1 MKIESQKYNDIMV
14 LQLQGEFTVETLKS
28 FEDETSNAFASR
40 ASGIV
45 LDMSKVSMID
55 SRTLEFLLE
64 LNDRC
69 RDHTRQL
76 KIAGLDET
84 CAKILEITRLLPRF
98 DTYDELTD
106 AVKSF
111 A

>member
-14 LQLQGEFTVETLKS
+14 LQLQGEFTAESLKQ
-28 FEDETSNAFASR
+28 FEGEISNALALKI
-40 ASGIV
+40 SGVV
-45 LDMSKVSMID
+45 LDMTKVVMMD
-55 SRTLEFLLE
+55 SQALEQLLE
-64 LNDRC
+64 LNERC
-69 RDHTRQL
+69 REKMRQF

-84 CAKILEITRLLPRF
+84 CTKILEITRLLPQF
-98 DTYDELTD
+98 DTYGELTE

>member
-14 LQLQGEFTVETLKS
+14 LQLQGEFTVEALKS
-28 FEDETSNAFASR
+28 FEDETSNAFASKV
-40 ASGIV
+40 SGIV
-45 LDMSKVSMID
+45 LDMAKVVFVD
-55 SRTLEFLLE
+55 SSALEHLLDLSE
-64 LNDRC
+64 KC
-69 RDHTRQL
+69 RENTRHL

-84 CAKILEITRLLPRF
+84 CSKILEVTRLLPQF

>member
-14 LQLQGEFTVETLKS
+14 LQLQGEFTTESLKS
-28 FEDETSNAFASR
+28 FEDETSNVFASKIG
-40 ASGIV
+40 GIV
-45 LDMSKVSMID
+45 LDMTKVTLMD
-55 SRTLEFLLE
+55 SQALERLLE
-64 LNDRC
+64 LSERC
-69 RDHTRQL
+69 RENTRQF

-84 CAKILEITRLLPRF
+84 CTKIIEITRLLPKF
-98 DTYDELTD
+98 DTYDELTE

>member
-14 LQLQGEFTVETLKS
+14 VQLQGEFT
-28 FEDETSNAFASR
+28 FESIKAFDDEISRAFASKI
-40 ASGIV
+40 SGIV
-45 LDMSKVSMID
+45 LDMTKVIMMD
-55 SRTLEFLLE
+55 SQALEYLME

-69 RDHTRQL
+69 REQTRQFKL
-76 KIAGLDET
+76 AGLDET
-84 CAKILEITRLLPRF
+84 CTKILEITRLLPKF
-98 DTYDELTD
+98 DTYTELTD